1 MDQIISINTLI
12 YQGYDLPTTLREISG
27 LGAKYV
33 ELAFIKTYSPDLKE
47 EDFSER
53 NAQKLRGMLTD
64 FGLSTLALSAHMDL
78 GRDDSIDPFK
88 RRMTFAKEIG
98 ARIIITNASHRSHED
113 SFFKNMERLAQF
125 AQSVELIIALENPG
139 DGEEHIIDSGKTGAS
154 VIQKIGSD
162 YIRLNYDFGN
172 TFIYSKGKI
181 RPEEDL
187 GEAIPWAVHFH
198 LKDVKQ
204 DETGYF
210 YSEIGKGVINY
221 RLVLQSLS
229 EKAPSVPMGIEL
241 PLCLKRGRDF
251 IPWIDP
257 HPVELSEIRRVLK
270 GSLEFIKSI
279 LNTHGNSE
287 EESEGGGRR

>member
-1 MDQIISINTLI
+1 
-12 YQGYDLPTTLREISG
+12 
-27 LGAKYV
+27 
-33 ELAFIKTYSPDLKE
+33 
-47 EDFSER
+47 
-53 NAQKLRGMLTD
+53 MLSD
-64 FGLSTLALSAHMDL
+64 FGLSTVALAGHMDL
-78 GRDDSIDPFK
+78 GKLDSVTPFK
-88 RRMTFAKEIG
+88 KRMEFAKAVG
-98 ARIIITNASHRSHED
+98 TRVVHTNACRLSDQNH
-113 SFFKNMERLAQF
+113 FFKNIEELSAF
-125 AQSVELIIALENPG
+125 AESLDILIALENPG
-139 DGEEHIIDSGKTGAS
+139 DGEDNLISSGKTGAS

-181 RPEEDL
+181 RPEEDYKVAL
-187 GEAIPWAVHFH
+187 PFSAHFH

-204 DETGYF
+204 EKTGYF

-279 LNTHGNSE
+279 LNTHGNSK
-287 EESEGGGRR
+287 EESEGRGRR